1 MKMAVIGTGGWGK
14 NHLRVLH
21 EIGSLAAFCD
31 VDQSRVKEFQEKY
44 RVNGY
49 HDIDNLLNKEDL
61 DGVIICTPTST
72 HYEIAK
78 KTIDLGLHTFVEKPL
93 TESGNEGEKLV
104 EQAKRKNV
112 KLSAGYIE
120 RFNPAV
126 IELKAMLKSG
136 KLGKPILL
144 EFHRENRLP
153 IHIKDVGIIIDTSV
167 HDIDTARWIF
177 GSEPK
182 MVFARAGQVLSKN
195 EDFAAIM
202 LGFEKQKTAFI
213 TSNWITPKRVRQ
225 LIAVCTEGIAT
236 IDFVKQAI
244 TIDNDE
250 GTFSPKSIWQEPL
263 KKELES
269 FLECIKMDTQP
280 IVTGLDALNNTKIA
294 EASLI
299 SVKTGS
305 PIYLSLK

>member
-1 MKMAVIGTGGWGK
+1 MKIAVIGTGGWGK

-21 EIGSLAAFCD
+21 EIGALSAFCD
-31 VDQSRVKEFQEKY
+31 VDQSRVKNFQEEY

-49 HDIDNLLNKEDL
+49 QDIDKLLEKEDI

-93 TESGNEGEKLV
+93 TEFGNDGEKLV
-104 EQAKRKNV
+104 ELAKNKNV

-126 IELKAMLKSG
+126 KELKAMIKNG
-136 KLGKPILL
+136 KLGIPILL
-144 EFHRENRLP
+144 EFHRENKLP
-153 IHIKDVGIIIDTSV
+153 IHIKDVGIIADTSV

-177 GSEPK
+177 GSEPN
-182 MVFARAGQVLSKN
+182 MVFARAGQVLSKK

-236 IDFVKQAI
+236 IDFVKQTI

-250 GTFSPKSIWQEPL
+250 GTYIPKCIWQEPL

-269 FLECIKMDTQP
+269 FIECIKMDIQP
-280 IVTGLDALNNTKIA
+280 LVTGVDALNNTKIA
-294 EASLI
+294 EASLV

-305 PIYLSLK
+305 PIYLSL